1 MAFKMKGFS
10 AFKDKSPVY
19 KERKDGKVRYYK
31 NDGTEIS
38 PAMFTKLNEEFRNR
52 DRNANG

>member
-10 AFKDKSPVY
+10 AFKDGKSPVY

-38 PAMFTKLNEEFRNR
+38 PGMFTKLNEEFLNR
-52 DRNANG
+52 YKNK

>member
-38 PAMFTKLNEEFRNR
+38 PGMFTKLNEEFLNR
-52 DRNANG
+52 YKNK